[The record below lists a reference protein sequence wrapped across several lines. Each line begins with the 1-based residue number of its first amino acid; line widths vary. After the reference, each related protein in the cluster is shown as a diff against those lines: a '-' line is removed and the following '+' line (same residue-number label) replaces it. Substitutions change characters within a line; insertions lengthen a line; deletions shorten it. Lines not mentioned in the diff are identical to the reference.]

1 MSPQRHFYICLLAIL
16 KETCRSYRYNVHCVF
31 CLSGENI
38 IVWLI
43 FSSGRC
49 WSVGFSLGFHG
60 SDERKQS
67 LPGQGALNCLHQQK
81 RHTSDFTPR
90 RIRAARAKCS
100 ADLGDQVIGA
110 EQRDWI
116 QEMHLQP
123 ITLVYCSFW
132 LSLITPLCG
141 LPVAAGHEWTIMIA
155 SEESSCTFQAAL

>member
-1 MSPQRHFYICLLAIL
+1 MQ
-16 KETCRSYRYNVHCVF
+16 CVF

-90 RIRAARAKCS
+90 RIRAARAKCL
-100 ADLGDQVIGA
+100 ADPGA
-110 EQRDWI
+110 
-116 QEMHLQP
+116 L
-123 ITLVYCSFW
+123 L
-132 LSLITPLCG
+132 LITYWERTTGLNSRDASLEPAYYPGLLFILIVTDDSSLWPRDCLLRRVMTEQSLGWRLHLRSPL
-141 LPVAAGHEWTIMIA
+141 LALFTLDNKVAA
-155 SEESSCTFQAAL
+155 